1 MKSVVGNKVNDFGNK
16 TLKVEVIERVKGGI
30 EIVKYK
36 GFFKRERVVV
46 QGIYNVKSIKF
57 YEKETVKN
65 GSVLGRGAAG
75 GLLFG
80 GAGAV
85 VGGMSA
91 VNAKKNVEKYLLI
104 EYGDN
109 EVLLYD
115 ISNPILNYNCETLN
129 VEWAVK

>member
-1 MKSVVGNKVNDFGNK
+1 MNGVVGNRVNDFGRTVLK
-16 TLKVEVIERVKGGI
+16 TETLERVKDGI

-36 GFFKRERVVV
+36 GFFKPKRIVIRK
-46 QGIYNVKSIKF
+46 ICNLKSVKF
-57 YEKETVKN
+57 YEKETVAN

-91 VNAKKNVEKYLLI
+91 VNAKRNVKKYLLI
-104 EYGDN
+104 EYGDK

-115 ISNPILNYNCETLN
+115 ITNPIVNYDCEMLN
-129 VEWAVK
+129 VEWRVN